1 MSAKSKVEIF
11 VLFFLLPIEIGVW
24 GNLFIIYLSF
34 MFNVLCFIS
43 FRVWGPE
50 GDGDGDDVDDG
61 YDGGDGDDDDSIC
74 AQSLHSGPSWTWKV
88 KV

>member
-1 MSAKSKVEIF
+1 
-11 VLFFLLPIEIGVW
+11 
-24 GNLFIIYLSF
+24 

-61 YDGGDGDDDDSIC
+61 YDGGDGDDGDDGDDGWRQRVS
-74 AQSLHSGPSWTWKV
+74 QQFSLHSASLRREMTLRRLASMKH
-88 KV
+88 